1 MKILQD
7 DAEGLLVAQHLDCF
21 GDVKMLDL
29 PEYIR
34 KQIMTDYPVIS
45 GTSVFQT
52 GLIKTPLE
60 T

>member
-21 GDVKMLDL
+21 EDVKMLDRI
-29 PEYIR
+29 PECIH

-45 GTSVFQT
+45 GTSIFQT
-52 GLIKTPLE
+52 GLIKTL
-60 T
+60 